1 MVAMDKHNKQ
11 SYLKTKN
18 GKIVLG
24 VVSAVVV
31 ILTAIGVWFFMKNSP
46 SKAIKNLDSNLVSK
60 WDAVYTDAITKANN
74 ENSADK
80 KAAALKKVV
89 KTLRTYY
96 NKDMD
101 YLTNEEK
108 NKKPEDATKK
118 TAYEEAQKAAKTV
131 KDALDEADD
140 KVTGQDDAAVTS
152 LNNALAKVTKDI
164 CQKVVT
170 QSKIAYGLE

>member
-1 MVAMDKHNKQ
+1 MAAMDKQNKQ

-31 ILTAIGVWFFMKNSP
+31 LLTAVGVWFLMKNSP
-46 SKAIKNLDSNLVSK
+46 SKAVKNLDSNLVSK
-60 WDAVYTDAITKANN
+60 WDTVYTDAISKANQ

-80 KAAALKKVV
+80 KVAALKKVV

-96 NKDMD
+96 KDME

-108 NKKPEDATKK
+108 NKKPEDTAKK
-118 TAYEEAQKAAKTV
+118 AAYEAAQTAAKKV
-131 KDALDEADD
+131 KDALDAADN
-140 KVTGQDDAAVTS
+140 VTSKDDAAAKALS
-152 LNNALAKVTKDI
+152 DALAQVTKDI
-164 CQKVVT
+164 CQTVVT
-170 QSKIAYGLE
+170 QSKTAYGL

>member
-1 MVAMDKHNKQ
+1 MAAMDKQNKQ

-24 VVSAVVV
+24 VVSAVIVL
-31 ILTAIGVWFFMKNSP
+31 LTAVGVWFLMKNSP
-46 SKAIKNLDSNLVSK
+46 SKTIKNLDNNLVSK
-60 WDAVYTDAITKANN
+60 WDTVYTDAIDKAKQ
-74 ENSADK
+74 ENSDDK

-96 NKDMD
+96 KDMD

-118 TAYEEAQKAAKTV
+118 TAYEAAQTAAQTV
-131 KDALDEADD
+131 KVALDEADG
-140 KVTGQDDAAVTS
+140 VTTKDAAAVAS
-152 LNNALAKVTKDI
+152 LSKALEKVTKEI
-164 CQKVVT
+164 CNTVVA
-170 QSKIAYGLE
+170 QSKIAYGLK

>member
-24 VVSAVVV
+24 VVSVVV
-31 ILTAIGVWFFMKNSP
+31 VLLTAVGVWFLMKNSP
-46 SKAIKNLDSNLVSK
+46 SKAVKNLDSNLVSK
-60 WDAVYTDAITKANN
+60 WDAVYTDAINKANN

-101 YLTNEEK
+101 YLINEEK

-118 TAYEEAQKAAKTV
+118 TAYEAAQAAAKTV
-131 KDALDEADD
+131 KDALDEAD

>member
-31 ILTAIGVWFFMKNSP
+31 ILTAVGVWFFMKNSP
-46 SKAIKNLDSNLVSK
+46 SKAVKNLDSNLVSK
-60 WDAVYTDAITKANN
+60 WDAVCTDAITKANN

-89 KTLRTYY
+89 KTLKTYY
-96 NKDMD
+96 KDMD

-108 NKKPEDATKK
+108 NKKPEDAAKK
-118 TAYEEAQKAAKTV
+118 TAYEEAQNAAKTV
-131 KDALDEADD
+131 KGALDEADQA
-140 KVTGQDDAAVTS
+140 TGQDDAAVTS
-152 LNNALAKVTKDI
+152 LNKALAKVTKDI

>member
-31 ILTAIGVWFFMKNSP
+31 LLTAVGVWFLMKNSP
-46 SKAIKNLDSNLVSK
+46 SKAVKNLESNLVSK
-60 WDAVYTDAITKANN
+60 WDTVYTEPISKAKQ

-96 NKDMD
+96 KDME

-118 TAYEEAQKAAKTV
+118 TAYEAAQAAVKTV
-131 KDALDEADD
+131 KAALDAADN
-140 KVTGQDDAAVTS
+140 VTGKDDAAVTS
-152 LNNALAKVTKDI
+152 LSDALEKVTKDI
-164 CQKVVT
+164 CQTVVT
-170 QSKIAYGLE
+170 QSKTAYGL